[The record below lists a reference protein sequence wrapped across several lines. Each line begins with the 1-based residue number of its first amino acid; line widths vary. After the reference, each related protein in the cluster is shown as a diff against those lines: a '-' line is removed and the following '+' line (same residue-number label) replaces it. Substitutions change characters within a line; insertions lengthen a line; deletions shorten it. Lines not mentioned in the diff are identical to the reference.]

1 MRYVRPFDPQ
11 SVYAGESSAWLV
23 APEEQVGCA
32 IRLRRGG
39 AAASTTS
46 APVERF
52 ALILAGEA
60 ALQTQSNRERAPT
73 GSMIFIPAGRT
84 AGVSGNADAYWI
96 EIEAAADAG
105 STEPRVIHVDP
116 SRFEGG
122 GFAYQSLAD
131 RSVGAHSMRLN
142 ILHVQ
147 PGSGSP
153 DFHIHAFA
161 QLYVI
166 LEGEMT
172 LDIGRARLR
181 AGRNSIV
188 YLPPGVVHRN
198 FNASARLERHVSLLV
213 PEPAEGEIF
222 DYAVDIHGKE
232 AELIKAIPEGA

>member
-11 SVYAGESSAWLV
+11 SVSAGEASAWLV
-23 APEEQVGCA
+23 APSEESGCT

-39 AAASTTS
+39 AVVSTTS
-46 APVERF
+46 LPVERF
-52 ALILAGEA
+52 ALILSGEA
-60 ALQTQSNRERAPT
+60 TLETQSNRERAPT
-73 GSMIFIPAGRT
+73 GSTIFIPAGRT

-96 EIEAAADAG
+96 EIEATTTTS

-116 SRFEGG
+116 AKFEGG

-131 RSVGAHSMRLN
+131 RSNGAHSMRINVLQ
-142 ILHVQ
+142 VQ

-172 LDIGRARLR
+172 LDVGRARLR

-188 YLPPGVVHRN
+188 FLPPGVVHRN
-198 FNASARLERHVSLLV
+198 FNASPRLERHVSLLV
-213 PEPAEGEIF
+213 PEPAEGQIF
-222 DYAVDIHGKE
+222 DFAVDIHGKE
-232 AELIKAIPEGA
+232 AEIMKAIPEGA